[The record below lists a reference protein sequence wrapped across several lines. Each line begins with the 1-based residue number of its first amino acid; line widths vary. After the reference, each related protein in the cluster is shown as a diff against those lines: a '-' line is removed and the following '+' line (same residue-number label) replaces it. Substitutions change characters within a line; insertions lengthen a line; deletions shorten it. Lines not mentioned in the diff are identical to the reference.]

1 MLQSKTGLATAP
13 RERET
18 KKNIIEPRHEKT
30 FLRGLRPE
38 RLKPASSHSEAS

>member
-1 MLQSKTGLATAP
+1 MPQTKIIAP
-13 RERET
+13 TERQT

-38 RLKPASSHSEAS
+38 RPKPACSHSEAS